1 MTSID
6 DTERIKIDEI
16 KAKTMYDMVDYID
29 DGKRQVL
36 YLSAE
41 QAKLIASS
49 KPGLERMLATLE
61 LFPRADDGPKPKLV
75 LNLLKSLG
83 LSNQFN
89 DFKFGPA
96 YFWQVAEEKPGKD
109 RPKISSN
116 DLALEKALA
125 GGAREFDPESWTFVV
140 NSEDTK
146 STRVEWHSFVEVP
159 KSMFEADKLQEIESE
174 FTSAA
179 EMEHI
184 YFEPKPT
191 LNNSKG
197 LAPFAVEEQERL
209 AEEKLDAFMAQVVI
223 PLAARTHAIVIV
235 SPYDCMCCLAR
246 SFYRMVNLQRMRWGG
261 HLPFSVV
268 NVTGQIHEL
277 YFNGSADAEWRKVRR
292 HSKNWT
298 ARDKEIK
305 RIWSTRETRS
315 PWRGV
320 LEVDGDYLPNHL
332 SHSMSHDLNT
342 AATTYIVVDG
352 LKEDG
357 NCDASVGAADELEMQ
372 LTRYLSVA
380 LPSLA
385 IQTGSG
391 WYMET
396 TLDLVQARTQLML
409 LDLRERP
416 NLFSPDG
423 TRAQLFDAAIKHQ
436 TALDALLNLNP
447 NP

>member
-61 LFPRADDGPKPKLV
+61 LFPRADDRPKPKLV
-75 LNLLKSLG
+75 LNLLKSAG
-83 LSNQFN
+83 LSNQLN
-89 DFKFGPA
+89 DTKVGPA
-96 YFWQVAEEKPGKD
+96 GQWRVAEEKPGKD

-159 KSMFEADKLQEIESE
+159 KSLFEADKLQEIERE
-174 FTSAA
+174 FTNAA

-184 YFEPKPT
+184 YFEPKKPWVH
-191 LNNSKG
+191 LKG
-197 LAPFAVEEQERL
+197 LAPFAAEEQERL

-235 SPYDCMCCLAR
+235 NPHDCMCCLAR

-268 NVTGQIHEL
+268 NVTGLIQEL

-315 PWRGV
+315 WRGV
-320 LEVDGDYLPNHL
+320 LEVDGDYLPDHL
-332 SHSMSHDLNT
+332 LHQTSFDLNP
-342 AATTYIVVDG
+342 AATTYIVVEG
-352 LKEDG
+352 VKENGD
-357 NCDASVGAADELEMQ
+357 SGAASEAASELEMQ

>member
-49 KPGLERMLATLE
+49 RPGLEKMLMTLE
-61 LFPRADDGPKPKLV
+61 LFPRADDSPKPKLV

-89 DFKFGPA
+89 DWKIGPA
-96 YFWQVAEEKPGKD
+96 GQWRVAEEKPGKD
-109 RPKISSN
+109 RQKISSN
-116 DLALEKALA
+116 DLALERALA
-125 GGAREFDPESWTFVV
+125 GGAREFDHDSWTFVV

-146 STRVEWHSFVEVP
+146 STRVGWHSFVEVP
-159 KSMFEADKLQEIESE
+159 KSMFEADQLQEIERE

-184 YFEPKPT
+184 YFEPKKHWT
-191 LNNSKG
+191 HLKG
-197 LAPFAVEEQERL
+197 IAPFAAEEQERL

-277 YFNGSADAEWRKVRR
+277 YFNGSADAEWRKVRWS
-292 HSKNWT
+292 SKNWT

-305 RIWSTRETRS
+305 RIWSTRETRAG
-315 PWRGV
+315 RGL
-320 LEVDGDYLPNHL
+320 LEVDGDYLPNPV
-332 SHSMSHDLNT
+332 SHETSYDLNP

-357 NCDASVGAADELEMQ
+357 YSEAGYKAADELEMQ
-372 LTRYLSVA
+372 LTRYLSVV

-391 WYMET
+391 WYMKT

-436 TALDALLNLNP
+436 TALDALLNPNP